1 MIVKINKF
9 FYITIFTLIL
19 FMQKPIFALQ
29 TETADSLN
37 DTSLWFAD
45 EIAMSENSLTPIVI
59 NGDIF
64 KTTNQEIYNIAINN
78 WYVKYKYQLD
88 SQSESKEY
96 TVAISNS
103 FILTPTAN
111 QSHDLTINYMD
122 KSGEWFNKTYHWTID
137 TISPIVDIVGIPSN
151 ATTITSFTLNLTTN
165 EDDIKYDY
173 SFDNSKLES
182 GNDITDPI
190 SKSGLS
196 IGTHSI
202 YITYKDEAGNS
213 NSEFYTW
220 TIYSFTVNNPYDY
233 TDAYLEAGVQ
243 SNSFSVTGGND
254 NFIYEWSLYNS
265 LGKTIVQESNNMAFS
280 YTVPEKDAF
289 AGEYTVSLNIS
300 DNFGEI
306 YSKNYIVKVPI
317 QISPDAYIFTDKLD
331 FNVSGAENGSS
342 YYWNILESYNSV
354 KPVEDFE
361 KYYGYWFENSTE
373 ENTNTFNT
381 VEIDKIKTFYVK
393 VDISNDEDL
402 TDDNKLSEK
411 KSGPYTI
418 VPIKTFN
425 LTIQDNRGFIDA
437 SDFNDDIIII
447 TELVTGKSKSLE
459 SYDGKLSFDFPDSGG
474 TYRYIV
480 EDKRK
485 PPVYITETI
494 SSTSKTINLKVNS
507 VAQYSITG
515 LVTDFYN
522 SALTN
527 VLVCAYNPF
536 LPDKTF
542 KALTSNGK
550 YTIYLPENAPLTNWE
565 LIAGTTDIIKTQ
577 TGNANFSTIHKKD
590 ISIGTE
596 NFTLNDNGYDRSL
609 KANTIITSITP
620 TYNDNTNKLEV
631 KFKIQRPFGY
641 NNNNSNVDITKATYF
656 APDGDELEQKSFDSQ
671 NIDIINDIGFL
682 TAPISFDTVILIG
695 IKTVHNLKTDSKHNS
710 YYAYFYSKDNDN
722 INSFKKIKSIDEVG
736 SSLVFEKNGQKA
748 VIDVPEYGINTNFIS
763 DEDNR
768 EYNATITFTIEQLKK
783 DQFENISTLDS
794 ASGSLDYIYNIYA
807 YETTAGKKIDNNNIN
822 KIFITLPIDLKIVKP
837 GDLEKGICKIYR
849 FNSTNEMSNNIGYIV
864 DKSNIVKSDYIG
876 DGHIGSV
883 TFKSNELNIF
893 SIGIETYVDDGTP
906 ELYTSQIVEEEGS
919 DCFIKNAASILN
931 FDLRKRVIEFLKN

>member
-1 MIVKINKF
+1 MKINKF
-9 FYITIFTLIL
+9 FYITIITFIL
-19 FMQKPIFALQ
+19 FVQKPIFAAQ
-29 TETADSLN
+29 TETFSFFN
-37 DTSLWFAD
+37 DTSIWLSD
-45 EIAMSENSLTPIVI
+45 DIAMSENPITSFVI
-59 NGDIF
+59 NDEVPNGIF
-64 KTTNQEIYNIAINN
+64 TNQTIYNISINN

-88 SQSESKEY
+88 SQPESKEY
-96 TVAISNS
+96 TVAVSNS
-103 FILTPTAN
+103 FILTPAAN
-111 QSHDLTINYMD
+111 QPHDLTIICMD
-122 KSGEWFNKTYHWTID
+122 KSGNWFYETYHWTID
-137 TISPIVDIVGIPSN
+137 TIPPSVVIDGFPSN

-165 EDDIKYDY
+165 EDNISYDY
-173 SFDNSKLES
+173 SFDNYTLEIVE
-182 GNDITDPI
+182 NITDPI

-196 IGTHSI
+196 TGTHSI
-202 YITYKDEAGNS
+202 YITFKDEAGNS

-233 TDAYLEAGVQ
+233 TNAYLEAGVQ
-243 SNSFSVTGGND
+243 SNSFSVTGGDD
-254 NFIYEWSLYNS
+254 NLIYEWSLYNS
-265 LGKTIVQESNNMAFS
+265 LGKTIVQEANNREFS
-280 YTVPEKDAF
+280 YTVPKKDAF
-289 AGEYTVSLNIS
+289 AGEYKVSLNVFDYS
-300 DNFGEI
+300 NNI

-317 QISPDAYIFTDKLD
+317 QISPDSFIFTDKLD

-361 KYYGYWFENSTE
+361 KYYGNWFENSTD

-381 VEIDKIKTFYVK
+381 VEIDEIKTFYVK

-425 LTIQDNRGFIDA
+425 LTIQDNRGSIDA
-437 SDFNDDIIII
+437 SDLDEDIII

-459 SYDGKLSFDFPDSGG
+459 SYDGKVSFDFPDSGG

-480 EDKRK
+480 EDTRK
-485 PPVYITETI
+485 PPVYIPEII

-522 SALTN
+522 IRLTN
-527 VLVCAYNPF
+527 VLVCAYNPS
-536 LPDKTF
+536 LSGKTF
-542 KALTSNGK
+542 KALTSDGN

-577 TGNANFSTIHKKD
+577 KGDANFSTIHKKD

-596 NFTLNDNGYDRSL
+596 NFTLDDNGYDHSL
-609 KANTIITSITP
+609 KANTIITYITP
-620 TYNDNTNKLEV
+620 TYNDNTQKLEV

-641 NNNNSNVDITKATYF
+641 NNNNSYVDITKATYF

-695 IKTVHNLKTDSKHNS
+695 IKTVNNLQTDSKHNS

-736 SSLVFEKNGQKA
+736 SSLVFEKNGQQA

-849 FNSTNEMSNNIGYIV
+849 FNSIHEMSDNIGYIV

-893 SIGIETYVDDGTP
+893 SVGIETYVDDGTP
-906 ELYTSQIVEEEGS
+906 EVYTSQTVEEEGS

-931 FDLRKRVIEFLKN
+931 FDLRKRLIEFLKN